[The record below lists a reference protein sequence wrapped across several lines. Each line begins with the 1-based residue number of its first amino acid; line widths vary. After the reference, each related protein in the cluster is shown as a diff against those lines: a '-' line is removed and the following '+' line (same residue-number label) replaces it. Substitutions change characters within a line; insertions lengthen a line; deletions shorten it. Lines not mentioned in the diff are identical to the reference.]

1 MSSSSDLE
9 IGITQII
16 QKKSKKTKK
25 KRSKPQPRPP
35 TTTPTVIHDRPTGKN
50 EGDDPNW
57 AYKPPKAPS
66 SSTTPSTSDR
76 SNGMLS
82 KMIQTLRFGSSESQ
96 IRCIQPKHLQGLE
109 IDSPSSS
116 SSLSS
121 PSRTARIGSLVR
133 KTMSYDVWSI
143 GPSSSSADANADANV
158 AGAEELLG
166 LTPLLPRKRKK
177 GRLYIGKPCLC
188 VSSGLRVPFLYSHLS
203 LPPPPACTRA
213 HAPRSAPK
221 LVVHHIVV
229 SARPPTATLPAPTDI
244 DQPQTVPYRNP
255 PRTSYPKEMLTHA
268 FVPYGARST
277 QTRSEDV
284 SMDVE
289 TESQIMDDTVTQDR
303 HKNKPTSTSDAAPSS
318 EKKKPKSKEHKKRK
332 VEGESPKKSKKHK
345 ANA

>member
-9 IGITQII
+9 RGITQII

-25 KRSKPQPRPP
+25 KRSKPQPKPP
-35 TTTPTVIHDRPTGKN
+35 TTITHDRPTGKN

-57 AYKPPKAPS
+57 AYKPPEGAVLLDHTVDVGPFVWDALKDD
-66 SSTTPSTSDR
+66 SDTE
-76 SNGMLS
+76 MWL
-82 KMIQTLRFGSSESQ
+82 
-96 IRCIQPKHLQGLE
+96 IRVPDSIQPKHLQGLE

-116 SSLSS
+116 SSSS
-121 PSRTARIGSLVR
+121 LPSRTARIGSLVR
-133 KTMSYDVWSI
+133 KTTSYDVWSI

-177 GRLYIGKPCLC
+177 GRLYI
-188 VSSGLRVPFLYSHLS
+188 
-203 LPPPPACTRA
+203 
-213 HAPRSAPK
+213 APK
-221 LVVHHIVV
+221 RVVHHIVI

-244 DQPQTVPYRNP
+244 DQTQTIPYRNP

-277 QTRSEDV
+277 QTRSEEDV

-289 TESQIMDDTVTQDR
+289 TETQIMDDTMTQESY
-303 HKNKPTSTSDAAPSS
+303 KNKPTGTSDAAPSS